1 MLAGVAQLLLGA
13 YILGNFGGGPLEQ
26 PIGSGHIVVTFPE
39 ISIFVGLLQLIVGGI
54 GALRRFGVTVTSLH
68 TLHFQI
74 LCAFL
79 WICMLSMQI
88 LVQLGYP
95 SGGALVAAAPTLGC
109 MYFALP
115 FIPAFLD
122 HKANTPAES

>member
-1 MLAGVAQLLLGA
+1 
-13 YILGNFGGGPLEQ
+13 
-26 PIGSGHIVVTFPE
+26 
-39 ISIFVGLLQLIVGGI
+39 
-54 GALRRFGVTVTSLH
+54 
-68 TLHFQI
+68 
-74 LCAFL
+74 
-79 WICMLSMQI
+79 MQI

-122 HKANTPAES
+122 HKANTTAESFQDDYFEAESSPAVKEGTLPEVEPEGNA